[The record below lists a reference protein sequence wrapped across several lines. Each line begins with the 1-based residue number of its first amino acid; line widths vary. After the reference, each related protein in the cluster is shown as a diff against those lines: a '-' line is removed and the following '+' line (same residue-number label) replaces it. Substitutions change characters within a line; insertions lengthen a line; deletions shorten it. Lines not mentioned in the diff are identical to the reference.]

1 MRLEKNIF
9 TPRLTLR
16 PYEKD
21 DKDFCISLWC
31 DEENG
36 KYMSDPLRE
45 NIDEKYL
52 ACFEGME
59 DDPDGYYL
67 IAVLRESGQPV
78 GTFCL
83 FPEDGNYDIGY
94 CIARAHWQEGLGSEM
109 IEAALQWIKARKGSS
124 VSAEVADSNAASLAL
139 LRKFGFSQGKKTRFR
154 KWNEDKFF
162 DSHILVLTL

>member
-1 MRLEKNIF
+1 M
-9 TPRLTLR
+9 
-16 PYEKD
+16 
-21 DKDFCISLWC
+21 
-31 DEENG
+31 
-36 KYMSDPLRE
+36 
-45 NIDEKYL
+45 
-52 ACFEGME
+52 
-59 DDPDGYYL
+59 
-67 IAVLRESGQPV
+67 LRESGQPV